1 VSFVQSCRPS
11 FVHPEDNLDEDKALI
26 LFDMCKS
33 AIVAMAS
40 ELKSAGLSIAPVAA
54 GQNPEY
60 LGTFRFASLVNRE
73 NCNY

>member
-26 LFDMCKS
+26 LFDVCKS

-54 GQNPEY
+54 GQNP
-60 LGTFRFASLVNRE
+60 
-73 NCNY
+73 